1 MQKNRILKSNLKNRI
16 KYLDEKYFFSIILK
30 VYNFIRKFNKRKYKI
45 KPVSKEYGF
54 YINDYLK
61 KNNLLTILCEKYNSD
76 KGGRKNPFSD
86 ASNNYTDYYY
96 KIFKDKRNSYKK
108 IFECGLGSNNPI
120 LESNMT
126 SNGSPGASLKVWK
139 EFFPNAKIY
148 GADIDRDSLFHE
160 ERIYTYYVDQYNK
173 SSIKAMWSEINEK
186 EFDLIIDDGAH
197 YYDANIN
204 FFENSFDKLK
214 NDGLYIIEDIRLSE
228 IQKFYNYFKN
238 SNNDVEFV
246 SIDSNSSDGS
256 SNLII
261 INKSN
266 KLVAGDGFEPPTSRL

>member
-1 MQKNRILKSNLKNRI
+1 MQKNQILKSSLKNRI
-16 KYLDEKYFFSIILK
+16 KYFDEKYFFSIILK
-30 VYNFIRKFNKRKYKI
+30 VYNFLRKFNKRKYNI
-45 KPVSKEYGF
+45 KPISKEYGF

-61 KNNLLTILCEKYNSD
+61 KNNYLTMLCEKYNSD
-76 KGGRKNPFSD
+76 KGGKKNPFSD

-108 IFECGLGSNNPI
+108 IFECGLGSNNPN

-126 SNGSPGASLKVWK
+126 SSGSPGASLKVWK

-148 GADIDRDSLFHE
+148 GADVDRDSLFNE
-160 ERIYTYYVDQYNK
+160 DRIYTFYVDQYNK
-173 SSIKAMWSEINEK
+173 LSIEAMWSEIKEI

-204 FFENSFDKLK
+204 FFENSFHKLK
-214 NDGLYIIEDIRLSE
+214 NNGLYIIEDIRLSE
-228 IQKFYNYFKN
+228 IHKFYDYFRK
-238 SNNDVEFV
+238 SSNDVEFI
-246 SIDSNSSDGS
+246 SMNSNSSDGS
-256 SNLII
+256 SNLIVI
-261 INKSN
+261 HKSD